1 MNFVETQIATR
12 LHTFVE
18 DQASTNRQPERRR
31 LSGRTLQP
39 KRFPQRHSARVH
51 LHRRVNIEKTQTA
64 TRLRTLKEDLEAS
77 TLLRTFVEAPV
88 CRRPERLRQ
97 LQVRVHMHH
106 LQRSVALQEVVASTL
121 LHTFAETPTHRQPER
136 RQLQRRRLS
145 ARTPSF
151 NLMPNMMN
159 KYVKTFAK
167 MKVVVRTPYSA
178 NVFNY

>member
-1 MNFVETQIATR
+1 MNFVETQIATC

-31 LSGRTLQP
+31 LSGRTLQQE
-39 KRFPQRHSARVH
+39 RFLQRHSARVH
-51 LHRRVNIEKTQTA
+51 LHRCVNNTKKTQTA
-64 TRLRTLKEDLEAS
+64 TQCFQEVEAS
-77 TLLRTFVEAPV
+77 TFLRTFVEAPV
-88 CRRPERLRQ
+88 CLRPECLRQ
-97 LQVRVHMHH
+97 LQVRAHMH
-106 LQRSVALQEVVASTL
+106 LQRSVALQEVEASTL
-121 LHTFAETPTHRQPER
+121 LHTFAEAPTQRQPER

-159 KYVKTFAK
+159 KYVRTFAK

>member
-1 MNFVETQIATR
+1 M
-12 LHTFVE
+12 
-18 DQASTNRQPERRR
+18 
-31 LSGRTLQP
+31 
-39 KRFPQRHSARVH
+39 
-51 LHRRVNIEKTQTA
+51 
-64 TRLRTLKEDLEAS
+64 
-77 TLLRTFVEAPV
+77 
-88 CRRPERLRQ
+88 
-97 LQVRVHMHH
+97 H

-151 NLMPNMMN
+151 NLMPNIMN